1 MEKQQALA
9 RLQSIV
15 DKEGGFVRLPEPLTV
30 MVWCAGK
37 DTEVKIHAIVDKV
50 TDKYTNA
57 LDKECV
63 EHELYAIGEDYTAW
77 HIGFLNEEYMT
88 TLANKLGGLTVEIEY
103 RMKVIISGK
112 DMNEITGKWEC
123 LNIEDHDQGTRFVEV
138 VGVVDADTYKD
149 LTDKFDEAY

>member
-1 MEKQQALA
+1 MEKQQALEK
-9 RLQSIV
+9 LQAIV

-50 TDKYTNA
+50 TDTYTNSLGQEFA
-57 LDKECV
+57 
-63 EHELYAIGEDYTAW
+63 EHELYAISEDYTAW

-88 TLANKLGGLTVEIEY
+88 TLANKLGGLTVEVEY
-103 RMKVIISGK
+103 RMKVTVSGK
-112 DMNEITGKWEC
+112 DMNEITDNWER
-123 LNIEDHDQGTRFVEV
+123 LHIEDHDQGTRFVEV
-138 VGVVDADTYKD
+138 IGVVDADTYED